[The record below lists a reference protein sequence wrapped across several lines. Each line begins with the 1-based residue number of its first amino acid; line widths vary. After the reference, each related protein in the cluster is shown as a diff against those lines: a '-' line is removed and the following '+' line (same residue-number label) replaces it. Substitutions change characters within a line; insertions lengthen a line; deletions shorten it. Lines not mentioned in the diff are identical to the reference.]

1 MSDEKKPP
9 VLSEVKTDKVDE
21 RLKKDLTVGGRE
33 SRASQDSQRAPS
45 SDMLASSQERRRMF
59 RSEWVQESLPS
70 PPPIPGFHVVWLSS
84 TNGYDPIHK
93 RVRIGYSP
101 VLIEEVPGF
110 ENYKVK
116 AGENTGFVA
125 CNEMLLYKIP
135 EEIYQEIMAELH
147 HFAPQDEA
155 DKIRVQAEQVQNMPK
170 DSNGRRL
177 GQIEGDGIDML
188 NQAKPVPVF

>member
-21 RLKKDLTVGGRE
+21 RLKKDLTAGGRD
-33 SRASQDSQRAPS
+33 SRASQDSKRS
-45 SDMLASSQERRRMF
+45 SSSESLASSQERRRMF

-70 PPPIPGFHVVWLSS
+70 PPPIPGFHVCWLST

-93 RVRIGYSP
+93 RTRMGYSP
-101 VLIEEVPGF
+101 VMIEEVPGF

-116 AGENTGFVA
+116 AGEHVGFVA

-135 EEIYQEIMAELH
+135 EEIYQDIMAELH
-147 HFAPQDEA
+147 HYAPQDEA
-155 DKIRVQAEQVQNMPK
+155 DKIRVQAEQVQGS
-170 DSNGRRL
+170 DSNGKRL
-177 GQIEGDGIDML
+177 GQLEGEGIRSLDE
-188 NQAKPVPVF
+188 ARPVPVFT